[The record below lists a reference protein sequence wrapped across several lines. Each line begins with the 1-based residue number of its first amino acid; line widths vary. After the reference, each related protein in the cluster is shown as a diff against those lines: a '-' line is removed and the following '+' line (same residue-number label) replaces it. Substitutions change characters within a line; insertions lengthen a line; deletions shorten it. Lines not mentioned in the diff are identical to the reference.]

1 MPEAGLF
8 ELEVV
13 VVAQPKRSRW
23 RKYVG
28 PALAVSTVE
37 GTELALVTHTDDT
50 NSRLTDA
57 SGRFLVH
64 INRRRSYGQFGR
76 VRFRFTSVTD
86 REIGTAR
93 THGIVKSRQLS
104 LLTEEGRPLF
114 LTRRGYASTEWQLTE
129 TDPEQSP
136 APEILG
142 RVTVSSIDAVLGLQQ
157 YVVETDA
164 RLGTSE
170 RRTVITSV
178 VCLHLV
184 RRPPDDHGTSA

>member
-1 MPEAGLF
+1 MPEAGPF
-8 ELEVV
+8 ALETVV
-13 VVAQPKRSRW
+13 VTQPKRSRW
-23 RKYVG
+23 RRYRG

-37 GTELALVTHTDDT
+37 GTQLALLTHTDDT
-50 NSRLTDA
+50 NSLLTDT

-64 INRRRSYGQFGR
+64 VNRRASYGQFGP
-76 VRFRFTSVTD
+76 VRFRFTDVTH

-93 THGIVKSRQLS
+93 THGLIKSRQLS
-104 LLTEEGRPLF
+104 LQTEEGRPLL
-114 LTRRGYASTEWQLTE
+114 LTRRGYTSTEWQVTE

-136 APEILG
+136 ASEILG

-164 RLGTSE
+164 RLDTSE
-170 RRTVITSV
+170 RRTAILSV